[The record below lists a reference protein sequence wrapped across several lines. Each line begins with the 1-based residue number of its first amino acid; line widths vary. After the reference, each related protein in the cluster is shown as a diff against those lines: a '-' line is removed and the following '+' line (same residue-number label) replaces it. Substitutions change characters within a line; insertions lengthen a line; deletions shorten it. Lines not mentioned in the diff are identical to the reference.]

1 MSGRVYLLLGPE
13 KGQKQE
19 TINRIRKSL
28 NKEFGEEI
36 EYSKYYAFDDN
47 NDQMYID
54 LNNISLFSPH
64 SLIVLYNID
73 SLKAPDV
80 NNILKYLEH
89 PNESSTFIMV
99 SDEFSIKASASKIV
113 TKLKK
118 ETTIFWGLQENQL
131 FGWVK
136 SFFRSNKLQIDDNAV
151 QYILDQTDND
161 TLELKIICNQL
172 SFYFCVNNKTDM
184 ICEEDIETFVHHSK
198 SENAFSLF
206 SAIAQAKL
214 NDALEIASVLLE
226 RDNTSRYTL
235 VPGLLWSFRRLI
247 SVSNLCSQGYAPS
260 QAFSKA
266 KVFERANAIRSKKDQ
281 GIYSAALR
289 NYSYA
294 DLKRILEVLLEAD
307 IDIRTASA
315 DTVQIFVERLIYTI
329 IVKKGKKMMKLQT
342 ASFKR
347 TL

>member
-1 MSGRVYLLLGPE
+1 VSGRVYLLLGPE

-19 TINRIRKSL
+19 TINKIRDSL
-28 NKEFGEEI
+28 NKEYDNQVDF
-36 EYSKYYAFDDN
+36 SKYYAFDDN

-54 LNNISLFSPH
+54 LNNNSLFASH
-64 SLIVLYNID
+64 SLIILHNID
-73 SLKAPDV
+73 SLKSADV
-80 NNILKYLEH
+80 TNILKYLER
-89 PNESSTFIMV
+89 PNESATFILT
-99 SDEFSIKASASKIV
+99 SDEFSLKSPASKIA

-118 ETTIFWGLQENQL
+118 ETTMFWGLQENQL

-136 SFFRSNKLQIDDNAV
+136 SFFRNNSLQIDDNAV

-172 SFYFCVNNKTDM
+172 AFFFSVNKKTSV
-184 ICEEDIETFVHHSK
+184 ICEDDIETFVHHSK

-206 SAIAQAKL
+206 YAIAQAKL
-214 NDALEIASVLLE
+214 DDALEIATVLLE

-235 VPGLLWSFRRLI
+235 VPGLLWSFRRLT
-247 SVSNLCSQGYAPS
+247 SVSNLCTQGYSPS

-266 KVFERANAIRSKKDQ
+266 NVLERPNAIRSKKDQ
-281 GIYSAALR
+281 GIYSLALR

-307 IDIRTASA
+307 IEIRTAGN
-315 DTVQIFVERLIYTI
+315 DTVQIYVERLIYTI
-329 IVKKGKKMMKLQT
+329 IVKKGKKLEKIKT

-347 TL
+347 PL

>member
-1 MSGRVYLLLGPE
+1 MSSRVYLLLGPE

-19 TINRIRKSL
+19 TINRIRETL
-28 NKEFGEEI
+28 NKEFGEQI

-64 SLIVLYNID
+64 SLIVLHNID
-73 SLKAPDV
+73 ALKAPDV
-80 NNILKYLEH
+80 SNILKYLEH
-89 PNESSTFIMV
+89 PNESSTFILV
-99 SDEFSIKASASKIV
+99 SDEFSIKSSASKIV

-136 SFFRSNKLQIDDNAV
+136 SFFRKNKLQIDDNAV

-172 SFYFCVNNKTDM
+172 SFYFSVNKKNNI
-184 ICEEDIETFVHHSK
+184 ICEDDIETFVHHSK

-214 NDALEIASVLLE
+214 DDALEIATVLLE

-247 SVSNLCSQGYAPS
+247 SISDLCSQGYSPS
-260 QAFSKA
+260 QAFGKA
-266 KVFERANAIRSKKDQ
+266 KVFERPNAIRSKKDQ
-281 GIYSAALR
+281 IIYSSALK
-289 NYSYA
+289 NYSYE
-294 DLKRILEVLLEAD
+294 DLKRILKTLLEAD
-307 IDIRTASA
+307 IDIRTSST
-315 DTVQIFVERLIYTI
+315 DTVKIYVEKLLYTI
-329 IVKKGKKMMKLQT
+329 IVKKGKEMSKIQI